1 MALPLCYS
9 HHGLAPP
16 EGFEPPTPTFVA
28 WYSIPLSYGGIVGAA
43 PRYRTAFSC
52 SSDKREDLLHQNSI
66 LVLIDGIE
74 PSASFLP
81 RKRSTPDLYQRY
93 GRRYRIRTYVYRNQ
107 NPGPY
112 HLANLQLFGT
122 RCRIRTCDQQI
133 IGLLLYQLS

>member
-1 MALPLCYS
+1 MLLYGRSCRIRTHDFLFRRQALC
-9 HHGLAPP
+9 
-16 EGFEPPTPTFVA
+16 PTELRTV
-28 WYSIPLSYGGIVGAA
+28 YGTTG
-43 PRYRTAFSC
+43 RNRTAFSC
-52 SSDKREDLLHQNSI
+52 SSDKREDLLHQSSI

-112 HLANLQLFGT
+112 HLANLQLYGT